1 MAYRIMG
8 LDPAAFADTAF
19 FGHRTPGLRAVD
31 ADGMLRRAGVAGP
44 DEADCAIPILPEYD
58 EVAYINL
65 HDAGSGCFVARA
77 ERYDA

>member
-1 MAYRIMG
+1 
-8 LDPAAFADTAF
+8 
-19 FGHRTPGLRAVD
+19 
-31 ADGMLRRAGVAGP
+31 MLRRAGVAGP